1 MVVAVAHEQRRR
13 LLADTDQTHQTT
25 GRLKIGCQM
34 ESNQSK
40 VVVSLRDVVGEMTL
54 LNYENRAYLN
64 KRTGELIILS
74 DDELSQAEEDIDM
87 SDSPE
92 WMQEMMRQAKEVIG
106 SDDYIPLPTAFEI
119 NDYHIME
126 DFCYTVEDDKIR
138 DKLLNAISG
147 RGAFRRFKDAIH
159 FLDIQ
164 DDWYRFQNEELEK
177 IAIEWLEEKGIAY
190 TRDAKPV

>member
-1 MVVAVAHEQRRR
+1 MLRR
-13 LLADTDQTHQTT
+13 AMGDTGSTNQ
-25 GRLKIGCQM
+25 GRERLKVGCQM
-34 ESNQSK
+34 ESNQTK
-40 VVVSLRDVVGEMTL
+40 VVVSLRNIVGEMTL
-54 LNYENRAYLN
+54 LNYETTAYLN
-64 KRTGELIILS
+64 KQTGELIILS
-74 DDELSQAEEDIDM
+74 DDELSQAEEDIDV

-106 SDDYIPLPTAFEI
+106 SDDYIPLPTKFEI

-126 DFCYTVEDDKIR
+126 DFCYTVESEKIR

-164 DDWYRFQNEELEK
+164 DDWYRFQEEELEK

-190 TRDAKPV
+190 TRDPKSV

>member
-1 MVVAVAHEQRRR
+1 LNDE
-13 LLADTDQTHQTT
+13 TT
-25 GRLKIGCQM
+25 
-34 ESNQSK
+34 
-40 VVVSLRDVVGEMTL
+40 
-54 LNYENRAYLN
+54 AYLN

-74 DDELSQAEEDIDM
+74 DDELSQAEEDVYV

-106 SDDYIPLPTAFEI
+106 SDDYIPLPTKFEI

-126 DFCYTVEDDKIR
+126 DFCYTIEDEKIQ
-138 DKLLNAISG
+138 DKLLNSISG

-164 DDWYRFQNEELEK
+164 NDWYRFREEEFEK
-177 IAIEWLEEKGIAY
+177 IAIEWLEDNGIEY
-190 TRDAKPV
+190 TRGKTV

>member
-1 MVVAVAHEQRRR
+1 
-13 LLADTDQTHQTT
+13 
-25 GRLKIGCQM
+25 M
-34 ESNQSK
+34 ESNQTK
-40 VVVSLRDVVGEMTL
+40 VVVSLRNIVGEMTL
-54 LNYENRAYLN
+54 LNYETTAYLN

-74 DDELSQAEEDIDM
+74 DDELSQAEEDIDV

-106 SDDYIPLPTAFEI
+106 SDDYIPLPSKFEI

-126 DFCYTVEDDKIR
+126 DFCYTVEDEKIR
-138 DKLLNAISG
+138 DKLLYAISG

-177 IAIEWLEEKGIAY
+177 IAIEWLEEKGIEY
-190 TRDAKPV
+190 TRNAKSV